1 MSIYLNFVGS
11 HEQSPRLFDSFHYE
25 STDSDIV
32 VGPDSQLKEDLADA
46 MRDCATLPANN
57 NNRETGELCGLS
69 CFNYKLL
76 RFGLIYL

>member
-46 MRDCATLPANN
+46 MRDCATLPTNN

-69 CFNYKLL
+69 YFNYNLL